1 MNIYYLLPIII
12 TLGAAALIAIL
23 GRFVR
28 KESQVWNLV
37 YAIIAN
43 AALLAVLGIIISF
56 YNNVANGISASEL
69 VWDPLGKTDSFTFAS
84 FNLEMLQWWLILIF
98 VVLGSVVSIFSIRYM
113 DHDDRIDR
121 YYFLLLALIAGMFGV
136 VMAGDLLTLFIFWE
150 TMSIA
155 SYVLVAFR
163 KDQPEPV
170 EAGIKYLFMS
180 AFGSVVLLFGMSLLY
195 RAARTLNIAEIGEAI
210 TTNIGL
216 EGFSPVYFV
225 IIICLILGFGVK
237 AAIVPLHTWLP
248 DAHPAAPSGISAML
262 SGVVIMTGM
271 YGMINTLTTFFAPSP
286 SANSIGFIL
295 LWVSVVT
302 MIVGNLMALRQ
313 NDVKRL
319 LAFSTVLNVGFI
331 LFGLSM
337 ALTGLTS
344 DAMTLSVQG
353 GWFHVFTHSLGKG
366 LAFLCAGAILYRF
379 EERGLDKLEGIGRK
393 MPWTMF
399 AFTLALLSLAGVP
412 PLPGFWSKLSIVVA
426 AMTSGNVQYYI
437 GIAFF
442 LLSSVISVVYY
453 LIVLQRMWFKEPGEH
468 LKDVKETPL
477 EILIP
482 LYTLVVLML
491 VVAIIPGT
499 FSEIANQAALALLG
513 TTP

>member
-1 MNIYYLLPIII
+1 MNIYYILPILII
-12 TLGAAALIAIL
+12 LGAAAIIAIL

-43 AALLAVLGIIISF
+43 AALLAVLGIVISF
-56 YNNVANGISASEL
+56 YNNVAAGISASDL
-69 VWDPLGKTDSFTFAS
+69 VWDPLAKADSFTFAS
-84 FNLEMLQWWLILIF
+84 FNLGMLQWWLILIF
-98 VVLGSVVSIFSIRYM
+98 VVLGSVVSIYSIRYM

-121 YYFLLLALIAGMFGV
+121 YYFLFLALIAGMIGV

-155 SYVLVAFR
+155 SYVLVSFR
-163 KDQPEPV
+163 KDQPEPI

-180 AFGSVVLLFGMSLLY
+180 AFGSVVMLFGFSLLY
-195 RAARTLNIAEIGEAI
+195 RAARTLNITEIGTAI
-210 TTNIGL
+210 TANVAA

-237 AAIVPLHTWLP
+237 AAIVPFHTWLP

-271 YGMINTLTTFFAPSP
+271 YGMINTLTTFFAPST
-286 SANSIGFIL
+286 NTIGFIL

-337 ALTGLTS
+337 AMTGLTS
-344 DAMTLSVQG
+344 
-353 GWFHVFTHSLGKG
+353 
-366 LAFLCAGAILYRF
+366 
-379 EERGLDKLEGIGRK
+379 
-393 MPWTMF
+393 
-399 AFTLALLSLAGVP
+399 
-412 PLPGFWSKLSIVVA
+412 
-426 AMTSGNVQYYI
+426 
-437 GIAFF
+437 
-442 LLSSVISVVYY
+442 
-453 LIVLQRMWFKEPGEH
+453 
-468 LKDVKETPL
+468 
-477 EILIP
+477 
-482 LYTLVVLML
+482 
-491 VVAIIPGT
+491 
-499 FSEIANQAALALLG
+499 
-513 TTP
+513 